1 VDHAGS
7 PDKRIVVYEGFR
19 HEIFNEVRRSEP
31 IGEAV
36 AWITGHAE

>member
-1 VDHAGS
+1 
-7 PDKRIVVYEGFR
+7 VYDGFR

-36 AWITGHAE
+36 GWLVSHAE